1 MSLAPSEQPVQPAAA
16 AAPALNRRWLRL
28 AAALWSGFLVA
39 AALELAVFAFVDP
52 QALHGLS
59 GATLALSATAV
70 YSVAFFVFWAV
81 ASAGAALSILLNGNP
96 DEINA
101 LRAPGSVHES

>member
-1 MSLAPSEQPVQPAAA
+1 MRPVV
-16 AAPALNRRWLRL
+16 NRRWLRA

-52 QALHGLS
+52 QTLHSLS
-59 GATLALSATAV
+59 GAMLEMSATAV

-81 ASAGAALSILLNGNP
+81 ATAGAALSILLDGDPN
-96 DEINA
+96 EINS
-101 LRAPGSVHES
+101 LQVSDSGSANR

>member
-1 MSLAPSEQPVQPAAA
+1 MNRRMLRVAAA
-16 AAPALNRRWLRL
+16 V
-28 AAALWSGFLVA
+28 WSGFLVA

-52 QALHGLS
+52 QTLHSLS
-59 GATLALSATAV
+59 GALLNASTTAV

-81 ASAGAALSILLNGNP
+81 ATAGAALSILLDGDP

-101 LRAPGSVHES
+101 LQAQQPVSRN